1 MRTEITLAKAATPMP
16 PALLTPPAPAIG
28 LPSAMILYGRDEKGR
43 PHSSKLAGD
52 MADEAETAARLMGFR
67 FAAAD
72 TDALRDLATC
82 LPACRLFS
90 SGKGSVP
97 FVKISVY
104 ERLLAAIGTDDKP
117 MPMKATSKPAD
128 GGSGAGAGQGRSG
141 GGAGAGDPPAT
152 RAGTKAPISLS
163 EVGLGSFVLAQG
175 DDEGDEGYYAA
186 KVLAT
191 KTPDSFVLQWAGY
204 SDLPEFVRPRRT
216 LGLLPP
222 ETAAG
227 LE

>member
-1 MRTEITLAKAATPMP
+1 MRTDITLANAAPTLP
-16 PALLTPPAPAIG
+16 PGLLTLPSIGLTPPPAI
-28 LPSAMILYGRDEKGR
+28 ILYGRDEKGR
-43 PHSSKLAGD
+43 PHSSKFAGD
-52 MADEAETAARLMGFR
+52 MTDEAEAAARLMGFR

-82 LPACRLFS
+82 LPAGRLFS
-90 SGKGSVP
+90 SGKGFVP
-97 FVKISVY
+97 FVKTSLY
-104 ERLLAAIGTDDKP
+104 ERLLAATGTADKP
-117 MPMKATSKPAD
+117 MPMKAHTKPAD
-128 GGSGAGAGQGRSG
+128 GGGAPGAGQGRGG

-152 RAGTKAPISLS
+152 RAGAKAPASLS

-175 DDEGDEGYYAA
+175 DEGDEGYYAA

-204 SDLPEFVRPRRT
+204 SDLPEFVRPRGA

-222 ETAAG
+222 EAAVG
-227 LE
+227 LA